1 MLVGEGYYSL
11 EAQAIFINN
20 PATVNLIGWTFEV
33 HGKLEYNILLVN
45 TEVNEDLD
53 FTPDEPSDLID

>member
-1 MLVGEGYYSL
+1 MLIGEGYYSL
-11 EAQAIFINN
+11 EAQANFIDN

-33 HGKLEYNILLVN
+33 HGKLEYNILLLN
-45 TEVNEDLD
+45 PGGNEDLD